1 MCFSSFGPGTRE
13 NAMNLDPCPRE
24 LAVQGAVNNHEIEKG
39 GRAGR
44 EIMEQVQTQRHA
56 HRGGD

>member
-1 MCFSSFGPGTRE
+1 
-13 NAMNLDPCPRE
+13 MNLDPCPRE